1 MKGEIKRYRILKR
14 KKGIFDGKE
23 GWFLVKERIDVEPD
37 PLNNTPLEVEV
48 YFTLEETILLQ
59 VAKLE
64 FYLTEKQME
73 EYKKRKLLF
82 LKKMV
87 KEYL

>member
-1 MKGEIKRYRILKR
+1 MEEYYKTLKKKR
-14 KKGIFDGKE
+14 GIYDGKK

-59 VAKLE
+59 VVKLG

-73 EYKKRKLLF
+73 EYKKGKLSF
-82 LKKMV
+82 LKKLL